1 MNAIREYERWD
12 GLCHDMRTPLTAI
25 LGISQI
31 LMTPY
36 CPPQKQAE
44 CVSVL
49 RDSAIML
56 KALVDDMLD
65 YSRLESGR
73 MALAHEAFS
82 PTAILTEAARI
93 ASVEAE
99 AKGVSFH
106 LHLGFLPPEVM
117 GDALRLK
124 QIALNLLSNAV
135 KFTAQGFVSLEAW
148 AEPRFGNYELT
159 LRVTDSG
166 IGIVSGRLDAVFG
179 RFIQET
185 AATAHCYG
193 GSGLGL
199 AICRE
204 LARLM
209 DGDIAVESTPGEGS
223 RFTATLRLESAAV
236 LQAA

>member
-1 MNAIREYERWD
+1 MHAIREHERWD
-12 GLCHDMRTPLTAI
+12 SLCHDMRTPLSAI

-56 KALVDDMLD
+56 KALVDDMLE
-65 YSRLESGR
+65 YARLESGKLE
-73 MALAHEAFS
+73 LAREPFS
-82 PTAILTEAARI
+82 PTAVLTEAARI

-106 LHLGFLPPEVM
+106 LHLGFLPPEM
-117 GDALRLK
+117 TGDALRLK

-148 AEPRFGNYELT
+148 AEPRCGAYELT

-166 IGIVSGRLDAVFG
+166 IGIAPDRLEKVFG
-179 RFIQET
+179 RFTQAEASINQI
-185 AATAHCYG
+185 YG

-209 DGDIAVESTPGEGS
+209 GGDIAVESKPGEGS
-223 RFTATLRLESAAV
+223 RFTATLRLDAVMAMAA
-236 LQAA
+236 